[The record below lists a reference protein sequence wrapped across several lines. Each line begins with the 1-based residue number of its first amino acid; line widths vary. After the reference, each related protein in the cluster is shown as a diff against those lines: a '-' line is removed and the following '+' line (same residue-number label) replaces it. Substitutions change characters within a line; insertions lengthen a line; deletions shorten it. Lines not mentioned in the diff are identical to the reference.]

1 VPARLATTGPILDHP
16 TTVAEEVLLM
26 RGVLLG
32 SALLALILT
41 VLIVGVVR
49 LTGMVVRRIRGRT
62 KNLTTERRFADA
74 VAAGDFDG
82 AELQAGLLLEPPAG
96 PAARSPQP
104 PPKPE
109 RKPQDG
115 STLLLPPLSNPP
127 FRNRRCVHGMAG
139 GCLACRAFGRGWGV
153 G

>member
-1 VPARLATTGPILDHP
+1 
-16 TTVAEEVLLM
+16 M

-62 KNLTTERRFADA
+62 KNLTTERGFAEA
-74 VAAGDFDG
+74 VAAGDFDR
-82 AELQAGLLLEPPAG
+82 AEQQAACLLEPPPG
-96 PAARSPQP
+96 PAARSSQLEPKREGEPQ
-104 PPKPE
+104 
-109 RKPQDG
+109 G
-115 STLLLPPLSNPP
+115 CSTLLLPPLSNPP
-127 FRNRRCVHGMAG
+127 FRNRRCIHGMAG
-139 GCLACRAFGRGWGV
+139 GCLACRAFGRGWHV

>member
-1 VPARLATTGPILDHP
+1 MP
-16 TTVAEEVLLM
+16 
-26 RGVLLG
+26 GVLLG

-49 LTGMVVRRIRGRT
+49 LSGMVVRRIRGRT
-62 KNLTTERRFADA
+62 MTLTAERRFAEA
-74 VAAGDFDG
+74 VAAGDFAR
-82 AELQAGLLLEPPAG
+82 AELQAGLLLEPAAG

-109 RKPQDG
+109 GKPEDG

-127 FRNRRCVHGMAG
+127 FRNGRCVHGTVG
-139 GCLACRAFGRGWGV
+139 GCRRCSSPGRSRDV
-153 G
+153 A

>member
-1 VPARLATTGPILDHP
+1 
-16 TTVAEEVLLM
+16 M
-26 RGVLLG
+26 RGVLVG

-49 LTGMVVRRIRGRT
+49 LTGMVGRRIRGRT
-62 KNLTTERRFADA
+62 KNLTAERCFAEA
-74 VAAGDFDG
+74 VAAGDFDR
-82 AELQAGLLLEPPAG
+82 AEQQAAFLLELPPG
-96 PAARSPQP
+96 SAARSSPLEPTREGEPQG
-104 PPKPE
+104 
-109 RKPQDG
+109 G
-115 STLLLPPLSNPP
+115 STLLPPLSNPP

>member
-1 VPARLATTGPILDHP
+1 
-16 TTVAEEVLLM
+16 VLLM

-32 SALLALILT
+32 SALFALTLS

-62 KNLTTERRFADA
+62 RNLTAERCFAEA
-74 VAAGDFDG
+74 VAAGDFDR
-82 AELQAGLLLEPPAG
+82 AEQQAAFLLEPPPG
-96 PAARSPQP
+96 PAARSSPLEPTRDGEPQG
-104 PPKPE
+104 
-109 RKPQDG
+109 G

-127 FRNRRCVHGMAG
+127 LRNRRCMHGMAG

>member
-1 VPARLATTGPILDHP
+1 
-16 TTVAEEVLLM
+16 VLLM

-49 LTGMVVRRIRGRT
+49 LSGMVGRRMRGRT
-62 KNLTTERRFADA
+62 RNLTAGRGFAEA
-74 VAAGDFDG
+74 VAAGDFDR
-82 AELQAGLLLEPPAG
+82 AEQQAASLLEPPGG
-96 PAARSPQP
+96 PAARSSQL
-104 PPKPE
+104 KPARE
-109 RKPQDG
+109 GEPHGG
-115 STLLLPPLSNPP
+115 STLLLPPLWSPLL
-127 FRNRRCVHGMAG
+127 RKGRCVHGMAG

>member
-1 VPARLATTGPILDHP
+1 
-16 TTVAEEVLLM
+16 M

-49 LTGMVVRRIRGRT
+49 LTGMVVRRLRDRT
-62 KNLTTERRFADA
+62 KALTAERCFAEA
-74 VAAGDFDG
+74 VAAGDFNR
-82 AELQAGLLLEPPAG
+82 AEQQAAVLLERPPG
-96 PAARSPQP
+96 AATGSPP
-104 PPKPE
+104 SEPTRE
-109 RKPQDG
+109 GEPQGG

>member
-1 VPARLATTGPILDHP
+1 
-16 TTVAEEVLLM
+16 M
-26 RGVLLG
+26 RGVVLG

-62 KNLTTERRFADA
+62 KNLTAERCFAEA
-74 VAAGDFDG
+74 VAAGDFDR
-82 AELQAGLLLEPPAG
+82 AEQQAACLLDPPPG
-96 PAARSPQP
+96 PAARSSQLEPTREGESQG
-104 PPKPE
+104 
-109 RKPQDG
+109 G
-115 STLLLPPLSNPP
+115 STLLLPPLWSPLL
-127 FRNRRCVHGMAG
+127 RKGRCVHGMAG

>member
-1 VPARLATTGPILDHP
+1 
-16 TTVAEEVLLM
+16 M

-32 SALLALILT
+32 AALLAVIMT

-49 LTGMVVRRIRGRT
+49 LTGIVVRRIRGRT
-62 KNLTTERRFADA
+62 KNLTAERCFAEA

-82 AELQAGLLLEPPAG
+82 AEQQAAFLLEPPPG
-96 PAARSPQP
+96 PAARSSQLE
-104 PPKPE
+104 PKRE
-109 RKPQDG
+109 GDSQGG
-115 STLLLPPLSNPP
+115 STLLLPPLSNSP

-139 GCLACRAFGRGWGV
+139 GCLACRAFGRGWHV

>member
-1 VPARLATTGPILDHP
+1 
-16 TTVAEEVLLM
+16 M

-62 KNLTTERRFADA
+62 KNLTTERCFAEA
-74 VAAGDFDG
+74 VAAGDFDR
-82 AELQAGLLLEPPAG
+82 AEQQAAFLLEPPPG
-96 PAARSPQP
+96 PAARSSQLEPKREGEPQG
-104 PPKPE
+104 
-109 RKPQDG
+109 G

-127 FRNRRCVHGMAG
+127 LPQPPVRPWHGRWLLGLPGVWPWLGCRVSRWQG
-139 GCLACRAFGRGWGV
+139 GAPCRPGSRMS
-153 G
+153 

>member
-1 VPARLATTGPILDHP
+1 
-16 TTVAEEVLLM
+16 VLLM

-49 LTGMVVRRIRGRT
+49 LTGTVRRIRGRT
-62 KNLTTERRFADA
+62 RNLTAERCFAEA
-74 VAAGDFDG
+74 VAAGDFDR
-82 AELQAGLLLEPPAG
+82 AEQQAAFLLEPPPG
-96 PAARSPQP
+96 PAARSSQLEPTREGESQG
-104 PPKPE
+104 
-109 RKPQDG
+109 G

-127 FRNRRCVHGMAG
+127 LRNRRCMHGMAG
-139 GCLACRAFGRGWGV
+139 GCLACRAFGRGWHV